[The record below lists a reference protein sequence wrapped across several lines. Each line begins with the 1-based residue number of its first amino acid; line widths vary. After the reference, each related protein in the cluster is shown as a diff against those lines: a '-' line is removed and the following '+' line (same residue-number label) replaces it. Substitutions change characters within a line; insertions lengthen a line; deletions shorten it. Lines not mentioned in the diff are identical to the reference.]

1 MLIRNVRWLPAVLAF
16 PCDLVY
22 LRSFFLPTYG
32 VDGPFDV
39 PGWDAFMVPIH
50 FLLRG
55 ERVIEA
61 FTCWLPNPLFW
72 LAAVLMAAGFPRT
85 AFAAA
90 ALASLFAALWLWVL
104 RGFTDDFKTPGA
116 NSWLASMLLMTVAAL
131 TASYLRRIPSST
143 ANCDRRL

>member
-1 MLIRNVRWLPAVLAF
+1 MLNRNLRWLPAVLAV
-16 PCDLVY
+16 PCGLIY
-22 LRSFFLPTYG
+22 LRAFFLPTYG

-50 FLLRG
+50 FLLGG

-72 LAAVLMAAGFPRT
+72 LAAVSMAAGFPRT

-90 ALASLFAALWLWVL
+90 ALASLFAAYWLWVL
-104 RGFTDDFKTPGA
+104 RGFTDDFKTAGA
-116 NSWLASMLLMTVAAL
+116 NSWLASMLLMTVTAL
-131 TASYLRRIPSST
+131 IASYVRRIPSST